1 MRLIILGGFLGSGK
15 TTILNKYLQEII
27 LNKDE
32 DYRLSV
38 IENDHG
44 TTEVDAL
51 ILENKDVKVWKISGG
66 CVCCTVTGNL
76 IEAIHSIYDELH
88 PDEILIELTGVAV
101 PHQVRTNIVDYI
113 KRPIE
118 EIKVFTVVDMSR
130 FNILSRLMPPIY
142 KEQCVDTDY
151 LILNK
156 MDSLHLTDSYI
167 QEVRQV
173 FDYMNPIRIWHPDI
187 ESWRF

>member
-1 MRLIILGGFLGSGK
+1 MGGFLGSGK
-15 TTILNKYLQEII
+15 TTILNKYLREIV

-38 IENDHG
+38 IKNDHG

-51 ILENKDVKVWKISGG
+51 IVENKDVKVWRISGG

-101 PHQVRTNIVDYI
+101 PHQVRTHIVDYI

-118 EIKVFTVVDMSR
+118 EIKVITVVDMSR

-151 LILNK
+151 LILN
-156 MDSLHLTDSYI
+156 DEFIQSYA
-167 QEVRQV
+167 ELLCK
-173 FDYMNPIRIWHPDI
+173 
-187 ESWRF
+187 